1 MTRQR
6 LFLDMSCVD
15 AARER
20 VKHVYDTFDTVCVQ
34 FSGGKDSTAVLY
46 LAKEIHEERNL
57 GPVKV
62 IFRDEEMVS
71 PSTIK
76 FLEEVRSYDWVDM
89 EWYCLPVATEVWV
102 LGRREYCLLWSKQRE
117 IEGRL
122 VRPMPD
128 YAITAEHFGLDRT
141 KPVPEAVDYYTMQG
155 KKGRTAFIMG
165 VRANESMLRYRSC
178 VQKLHENYITS
189 PYKLN
194 RNIPLRF
201 VKPIYDWTTDDVLKF
216 ISEEHGASYC
226 EYYDLAA
233 LVGGNTRVGVP
244 LHSVASRRLKDV
256 VDTEPEFYDRLVE
269 CFPHIDA
276 QRRLWNDF
284 DIEGLILGYSR
295 AGWDGVRQCINDN
308 MLTPGLKKR
317 AMSYAASFRKKNA
330 LDGRAYP
337 IHSLV
342 RTLLLNDFHSTAI
355 NPVGPKTKAYTLME
369 ADEV

>member
-1 MTRQR
+1 
-6 LFLDMSCVD
+6 
-15 AARER
+15 
-20 VKHVYDTFDTVCVQ
+20 
-34 FSGGKDSTAVLY
+34 
-46 LAKEIHEERNL
+46 
-57 GPVKV
+57 
-62 IFRDEEMVS
+62 
-71 PSTIK
+71 
-76 FLEEVRSYDWVDM
+76 
-89 EWYCLPVATEVWV
+89 VATEVWV

-117 IEGRL
+117 LEGRL

-216 ISEEHGASYC
+216 VSEEHGASYC

-276 QRRLWNDF
+276 QRRLWKDF

-295 AGWDGVRQCINDN
+295 AGWDGVRQCISDN

-330 LDGRAYP
+330 LDPRAYP

-369 ADEV
+369 ADEL